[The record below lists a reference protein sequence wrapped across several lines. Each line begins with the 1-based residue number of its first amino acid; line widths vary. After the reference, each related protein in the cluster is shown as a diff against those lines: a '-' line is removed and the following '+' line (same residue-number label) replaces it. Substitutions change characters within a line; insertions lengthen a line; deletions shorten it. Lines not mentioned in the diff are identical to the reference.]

1 VSVRS
6 KTNKEGETSMKV
18 PKVIECYLKRCNNT
32 DCTYNQDGDC
42 HWGIVFHV
50 RECHSYTPKICPNCG
65 AEIEWIDKARGI
77 WSCPKCG
84 ACPAGLEFE

>member
-1 VSVRS
+1 
-6 KTNKEGETSMKV
+6 MK
-18 PKVIECYLKRCNNT
+18 
-32 DCTYNQDGDC
+32 
-42 HWGIVFHV
+42 
-50 RECHSYTPKICPNCG
+50 CPNCG

>member
-1 VSVRS
+1 MKKAKIKCRLCGY
-6 KTNKEGETSMKV
+6 EFKV
-18 PKVIECYLKRCNNT
+18 PIEE
-32 DCTYNQDGDC
+32 DVG
-42 HWGIVFHV
+42 HPVG
-50 RECHSYTPKICPNCG
+50 PKICPNCG